1 MFRVTKYARSPEVK
15 SECTTL
21 QKPRQHY
28 ERVVVVQNSKN
39 YISDVTLNFFFFRF
53 SKSTEN

>member
-15 SECTTL
+15 SECTTQ

-28 ERVVVVQNSKN
+28 GRVVLVDIQK
-39 YISDVTLNFFFFRF
+39 IIFQT
-53 SKSTEN
+53 